1 MEYGSQ
7 TGNPQPQ
14 ASANRMN
21 VAADNIRMQ
30 STTMIDPST
39 FISIEAVTENSPT
52 HTKSNAVAASNQLF
66 LMGISLPFPLNPEQG
81 YELLLTLQGVLL
93 IYRHKRLS
101 CTDRRNSKVD

>member
-52 HTKSNAVAASNQLF
+52 HTKSNAVAASELF
-66 LMGISLPFPLNPEQG
+66 LMGISLPSLKPG
-81 YELLLTLQGVLL
+81 ARVRIVAYTAGVLL
-93 IYRHKRLS
+93 IYRHKKIILYRQTEL
-101 CTDRRNSKVD
+101 

>member
-1 MEYGSQ
+1 MATGGPVTISVKLDGVEYGSQ

-52 HTKSNAVAASNQLF
+52 HTKSNAVAAS
-66 LMGISLPFPLNPEQG
+66 G
-81 YELLLTLQGVLL
+81 YN
-93 IYRHKRLS
+93 YS
-101 CTDRRNSKVD
+101 